1 MTSEARTRQ
10 IRYNNEAAPHQGAAF
25 LFMLFARQ
33 AALSLTFRTFPL
45 LYVPFFFDLA
55 FFFIALFLA
64 VGPRPDRKHGVGQM
78 NAA

>member
-1 MTSEARTRQ
+1 M
-10 IRYNNEAAPHQGAAF
+10 H
-25 LFMLFARQ
+25 FARQ
-33 AALSLTFRTFPL
+33 AALSRTFRTFPL

-64 VGPRPDRKHGVGQM
+64 VEPLPNRKDGVGQM